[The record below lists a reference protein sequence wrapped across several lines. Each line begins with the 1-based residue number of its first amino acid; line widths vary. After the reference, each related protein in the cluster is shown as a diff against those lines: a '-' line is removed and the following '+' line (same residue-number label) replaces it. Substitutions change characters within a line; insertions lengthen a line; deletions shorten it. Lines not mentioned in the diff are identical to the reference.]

1 MLSTTSR
8 PYLFAGNLLVADIT
22 KDLVSNDYL
31 GQMPKDFVLGEK
43 AKLADEIA
51 SVWGIAKAHW
61 VSFQQALGR
70 LDENDPATS
79 VTREQW
85 VLPLLRA
92 LGYDPFYT
100 AKAEIIDN
108 QTYAISHRSG
118 QRRRNVEVAVDQRM
132 AHEGSYDLLGTAD
145 LENTPP
151 LHIIGCGV
159 GLEKRSES
167 GKPRISAHGLL
178 QEYLNR
184 TEHLW
189 GVVTNGLQWRLLRDS
204 SLMTKLTYVE
214 FDLEQIMKGEN
225 FAEFGLF
232 YRLFHRSRLPENMED
247 SNKCL
252 LEDYHQLTL
261 QQGGRVRDKLRD
273 GVEKSIEQLANGFL
287 QHPKNEALR
296 QRVASGE
303 IVATEYYRQLLM
315 LIYRLLFLM
324 VAESRDLLL
333 NDNEADLEQRRI
345 YEAYYSIEKLRVLA
359 ESPSLRREGFQDL
372 WRGLMV
378 TFQLFDEHWRGQAL
392 GLSPLNGDL
401 FGSKALSYIDGYAI
415 DNYDLLTAIKNLSR
429 YDHVSAKGQAAQSR
443 RVNYES
449 LDVEE
454 LGSIYESLLDFHP
467 TGCGFF

>member
-1 MLSTTSR
+1 
-8 PYLFAGNLLVADIT
+8 
-22 KDLVSNDYL
+22 
-31 GQMPKDFVLGEK
+31 
-43 AKLADEIA
+43 
-51 SVWGIAKAHW
+51 
-61 VSFQQALGR
+61 
-70 LDENDPATS
+70 
-79 VTREQW
+79 
-85 VLPLLRA
+85 
-92 LGYDPFYT
+92 
-100 AKAEIIDN
+100 
-108 QTYAISHRSG
+108 
-118 QRRRNVEVAVDQRM
+118 VEVAVDQRM
-132 AHEGSYDLLGTAD
+132 AQCEGSYDLLGTAD

-151 LHIIGCGV
+151 LHIIGCRDVTTGRSM
-159 GLEKRSES
+159 GLETRPPN
-167 GKPRISAHGLL
+167 GKPRLSAHALL

-273 GVEKSIEQLANGFL
+273 GVEKSIEQ
-287 QHPKNEALR
+287 
-296 QRVASGE
+296 
-303 IVATEYYRQLLM
+303 
-315 LIYRLLFLM
+315 
-324 VAESRDLLL
+324 
-333 NDNEADLEQRRI
+333 RRI
-345 YEAYYSIEKLRVLA
+345 YEAYYSVEKLRRLA
-359 ESPSLRREGFQDL
+359 ESPSLRREGLQDL

-401 FGSKALSYIDGYAI
+401 FGSKALSYIDGYVI

-467 TGCGFF
+467 QISVKNAGYEFELVKGSDRKSTGSYYTPPELVAQLIKTALKPVIADKLEGLSSITEREAALLSITVCDPSCGSGHFLLAASRAIGLKLAQVRTNEIEPGGDGFGLSQGGDS